1 MKYLLCLIFV
11 TILFLFPKT
20 YVYAKSAY
28 VLPYPSSM
36 PGSSLY
42 KVHLVWEEISRYWY
56 FGNFSQ
62 FKYNL
67 SQADKYLVESK
78 TLFEYKQYLLGY
90 QALKKSDRFFSTAPL
105 YLQKAKQEGK
115 NTDQKKKVLDQAALK
130 HIEVLTS
137 IQSIV
142 PEHFV
147 WEPEKDSPT
156 ELSLQESIQNSIS
169 TRSKW
174 RQL

>member
-1 MKYLLCLIFV
+1 MKYLLCLIFI

-20 YVYAKSAY
+20 YVYAESTH
-28 VLPYPSSM
+28 VLPYPSFM

-42 KVHLVWEEISRYWY
+42 KVHLVWEKISRYWH

-78 TLFEYKQYLLGY
+78 ILFEYKQYLLGY
-90 QALKKSDRFFSTAPL
+90 QALKKSDRFFSMIPF
-105 YLQKAKQEGK
+105 YLKKAEQEGK
-115 NTDQKKKVLDQAALK
+115 DVNQKQEIFRQAAFR
-130 HIEVLTS
+130 HIEILKE
-137 IQSIV
+137 IQSGV

-156 ELSLQESIQNSIS
+156 DLFLRESIQNSIS
-169 TRSKW
+169 IRYKLM
-174 RQL
+174 QP